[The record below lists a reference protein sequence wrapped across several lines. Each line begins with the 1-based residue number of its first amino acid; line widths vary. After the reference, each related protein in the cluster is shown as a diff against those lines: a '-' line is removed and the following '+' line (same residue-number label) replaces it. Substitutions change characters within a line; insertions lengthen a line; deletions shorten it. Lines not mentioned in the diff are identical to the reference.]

1 MEPVQ
6 ALRDQSP
13 IITEWATIAGKAP
26 QLAETM
32 SRYLAQA
39 GTFLAPASVDS
50 ACNGM
55 RQLCRWL
62 LAATDIRSVAGINR
76 NAIEDYKVWLA
87 DQKGNAGRRLS
98 ANTQRQRLRMLRVFF
113 ERIIEWEWAD
123 APTRNPIIG
132 RDIPP
137 RPEPLPKFLD
147 DRDAAKLMAAA
158 NAATDPRD
166 RLIMEILS
174 RTGMRASEVCGLDP
188 DAVVCIG
195 DNHWLRVP
203 VGKLRNDRYV
213 PLHPDLVALL
223 ATWTADNLEHIRRHR
238 RLIVDHRGPF
248 DRHLVSRVV
257 RRVAHKAG
265 VKAHPHQLR
274 HTLATQAINRGMRLE
289 AIASLLGHRS
299 MEMTLTYARI
309 TDRVVADEYEAI
321 SAKIDALCG
330 QAQKLAADLET
341 VSMARL
347 RRETHARMLGNGLC
361 TRPVE
366 LECRME
372 SACETCSYFQ
382 TGPQFVPVLL
392 RQRDHARDHNQP
404 DRAALF
410 DHIIQQ
416 VEIPS

>member
-1 MEPVQ
+1 MDAAETRGVE
-6 ALRDQSP
+6 SP
-13 IITEWATIAGKAP
+13 IAAEWASIAAQAP
-26 QLAETM
+26 QLADTM
-32 SRYLAQA
+32 GRYLAQA

-50 ACNGM
+50 ASLGM

-62 LAATDIRSVAGINR
+62 IANTDIRTVADINR

-87 DQKGNAGRRLS
+87 DQVAPGGRRLA

-113 ERIIEWEWAD
+113 ERIIEWEWND

-158 NAATDPRD
+158 HASTDPRD
-166 RLIMEILS
+166 RLVMEILS
-174 RTGMRASEVCGLDP
+174 RTGMRASEVCTLDP

-213 PLHPDLVALL
+213 PLHPELVKLL
-223 ATWTADNLEHIRRHR
+223 ADWTADNLEHIRRHR

-248 DRHLVSRVV
+248 DRHKISLIV
-257 RRVAHKAG
+257 RRVARRAG
-265 VKAHPHQLR
+265 IKAHPHQLR

-321 SAKIDALCG
+321 SAKIDALYG

-347 RRETHARMLGNGLC
+347 RREAHARMLGNGLC

-372 SACETCSYFQ
+372 SACETCSYFT
-382 TGPQFVPVLL
+382 TGPEFVPVLM

-410 DHIIQQ
+410 EQII
-416 VEIPS
+416 ERAEAAS

>member
-1 MEPVQ
+1 MDIIEN
-6 ALRDQSP
+6 LHDDSP
-13 IITEWATIAGKAP
+13 IAAQWAVIAAQAP
-26 QLAETM
+26 QLVDTM
-32 SRYLAQA
+32 ARYLAQA

-50 ACNGM
+50 ASLGL
-55 RQLCRWL
+55 RQLSRWL
-62 LAATDIRSVAGINR
+62 LASTDIRIVAGINR
-76 NAIEDYKVWLA
+76 NAIEGYKVWLA
-87 DQKGNAGRRLS
+87 DQPGNGGRRLS

-123 APTRNPIIG
+123 APARNPIIG

-147 DRDAAKLMAAA
+147 DRDAAKLMAASKA
-158 NAATDPRD
+158 STDPRD

-174 RTGMRASEVCGLDP
+174 RTGMRASEVCGLAP

-223 ATWTADNLEHIRRHR
+223 AVWTGDNLEHIRHHR

-248 DRHLVSRVV
+248 DRHLVARVV
-257 RRVAHKAG
+257 RRVARKAG

-321 SAKIDALCG
+321 SAKIDALYG
-330 QAQKLAADLET
+330 HAQKLSADLET
-341 VSMARL
+341 VSMTRL
-347 RRETHARMLGNGLC
+347 RRESHARMLGNGLC

-372 SACETCSYFQ
+372 SACETCSYFS
-382 TGPQFVPVLL
+382 TGPEFVPVLL

-410 DHIIQQ
+410 EHII
-416 VEIPS
+416 ENTETPS

>member
-1 MEPVQ
+1 MNAVEQ
-6 ALRDQSP
+6 ARVEST
-13 IITEWATIAGKAP
+13 ITTAWAVIAAQGP
-26 QLAETM
+26 QLADTM
-32 SRYLAQA
+32 GRYLAQA
-39 GTFLAPASVDS
+39 ATFLAPASVDS
-50 ACNGM
+50 ASLAL

-62 LAATDIRSVAGINR
+62 IEHTEIRSVAGIDR

-87 DQKGNAGRRLS
+87 DQLVPGGRRVS

-113 ERIIEWEWAD
+113 ERIIEWEWSD
-123 APTRNPIIG
+123 APARNPIIG

-137 RPEPLPKFLD
+137 RPEPLPKFLA

-158 NAATDPRD
+158 HASTDPRD
-166 RLIMEILS
+166 RLVMEILS
-174 RTGMRASEVCGLDP
+174 RTGMRASEVCTLDP

-213 PLHPDLVALL
+213 PLHPDLVKLL
-223 ATWTADNLEHIRRHR
+223 ADWTADNLEHIRRHR

-248 DRHLVSRVV
+248 DRHKISLIV
-257 RRVAHKAG
+257 RRVARRAG

-321 SAKIDALCG
+321 SAKIDALYG

-372 SACETCSYFQ
+372 SACETCNYFT
-382 TGPQFVPVLL
+382 TGPEFVPVLL
-392 RQRDHARDHNQP
+392 RQRDHARQHNQP

-410 DHIIQQ
+410 QQII
-416 VEIPS
+416 ERAEATP

>member
-1 MEPVQ
+1 MEPAQIVH
-6 ALRDQSP
+6 DQSP
-13 IITEWATIAGKAP
+13 ITLEWAAIARQAP
-26 QLAETM
+26 QLKETM
-32 SRYLAQA
+32 ARYLTQA

-50 ACNGM
+50 ASIGL
-55 RQLCRWL
+55 RQIARWL
-62 LAATDIRSVAGINR
+62 LAETDIRTVAGINR

-87 DQKGNAGRRLS
+87 DQPGIGGRALS

-113 ERIIEWEWAD
+113 ERIIEWEWTD
-123 APTRNPIIG
+123 APARNPIIG

-147 DRDAAKLMAAA
+147 DRDAATLMAAA
-158 NAATDPRD
+158 HASTDPRD
-166 RLIMEILS
+166 RLVMEILS
-174 RTGMRASEVCGLDP
+174 RTGMRAGEVGRLDP

-195 DNHWLRVP
+195 ENHWLRVP

-213 PLHPDLVALL
+213 PLHADLVNMF
-223 ATWTADNLEHIRRHR
+223 ATWTADNLEHIRHHR
-238 RLIVDHRGPF
+238 RLVVDHRGPISRF
-248 DRHLVSRVV
+248 HVTRVV
-257 RRVAHKAG
+257 QRVSKRAG

-321 SAKIDALCG
+321 SAKIDALYG
-330 QAQKLAADLET
+330 QAAKLAADLET
-341 VSMARL
+341 ISMARL

-372 SACETCSYFQ
+372 STCETCSYFR
-382 TGPQFVPVLL
+382 TGPEFVPVLL

-410 DHIIQQ
+410 DQIISKA
-416 VEIPS
+416 ETAP

>member
-1 MEPVQ
+1 
-6 ALRDQSP
+6 
-13 IITEWATIAGKAP
+13 
-26 QLAETM
+26 
-32 SRYLAQA
+32 
-39 GTFLAPASVDS
+39 
-50 ACNGM
+50 
-55 RQLCRWL
+55 
-62 LAATDIRSVAGINR
+62 
-76 NAIEDYKVWLA
+76 
-87 DQKGNAGRRLS
+87 
-98 ANTQRQRLRMLRVFF
+98 
-113 ERIIEWEWAD
+113 
-123 APTRNPIIG
+123 
-132 RDIPP
+132 
-137 RPEPLPKFLD
+137 
-147 DRDAAKLMAAA
+147 
-158 NAATDPRD
+158 
-166 RLIMEILS
+166 
-174 RTGMRASEVCGLDP
+174 MRASEVCELAP

-223 ATWTADNLEHIRRHR
+223 AAWTADNLEHIRRHK

-248 DRHLVSRVV
+248 NRWLVARVV
-257 RRVAHKAG
+257 TRVGRTAG

-321 SAKIDALCG
+321 SAKIDALYG
-330 QAQKLAADLET
+330 QAHKLAAELET

-347 RRETHARMLGNGLC
+347 RREAHARMLGNGLC

-372 SACETCSYFQ
+372 SACETCSYFT
-382 TGPQFVPVLL
+382 TGPEFVPVLL
-392 RQRDHARDHNQP
+392 RQRDHAREHNQP

-410 DHIIQQ
+410 QQ
-416 VEIPS
+416 VIERAEAAS

>member
-1 MEPVQ
+1 M
-6 ALRDQSP
+6 
-13 IITEWATIAGKAP
+13 ATASA
-26 QLAETM
+26 
-32 SRYLAQA
+32 SR
-39 GTFLAPASVDS
+39 
-50 ACNGM
+50 
-55 RQLCRWL
+55 
-62 LAATDIRSVAGINR
+62 
-76 NAIEDYKVWLA
+76 
-87 DQKGNAGRRLS
+87 
-98 ANTQRQRLRMLRVFF
+98 
-113 ERIIEWEWAD
+113 
-123 APTRNPIIG
+123 
-132 RDIPP
+132 
-137 RPEPLPKFLD
+137 
-147 DRDAAKLMAAA
+147 
-158 NAATDPRD
+158 DPRD

-174 RTGMRASEVCGLDP
+174 RTGMRASEVCDLDP

-213 PLHPDLVALL
+213 PLHPDLVAHL
-223 ATWTADNLEHIRRHR
+223 ATWTADNLEHIRKHR
-238 RLIVDHRGPF
+238 RLVVDHRGPF
-248 DRHLVSRVV
+248 NRHLVSRVV
-257 RRVAHKAG
+257 KRVGRKAG

-321 SAKIDALCG
+321 SAKIDALYG

-347 RRETHARMLGNGLC
+347 RRETRARMLGNGLC

-382 TGPQFVPVLL
+382 TGPAFVPVLL
-392 RQRDHARDHNQP
+392 RQRDHARTHNQP
-404 DRAALF
+404 DRATLF
-410 DHIIQQ
+410 QQ
-416 VEIPS
+416 LIEKAETPT

>member
-1 MEPVQ
+1 MDAVK
-6 ALRDQSP
+6 QSRVEST
-13 IITEWATIAGKAP
+13 ITTEWAVIAAQAP
-26 QLAETM
+26 QLADTM
-32 SRYLAQA
+32 GRYLTQA
-39 GTFLAPASVDS
+39 ATLLAPASVES
-50 ACNGM
+50 ASLAL
-55 RQLCRWL
+55 RQLSRWL
-62 LAATDIRSVAGINR
+62 IEHTEIRSVAGINR

-87 DQKGNAGRRLS
+87 DQLVPGGRRVS
-98 ANTQRQRLRMLRVFF
+98 VNTQRQRLRMLRVFF
-113 ERIIEWEWAD
+113 ERIIEWDWSD
-123 APTRNPIIG
+123 APARNPIIG

-137 RPEPLPKFLD
+137 RLEPLPKFLD

-158 NAATDPRD
+158 HASTDPRD
-166 RLIMEILS
+166 RLIMEILA
-174 RTGMRASEVCGLDP
+174 RTGMRASEVCELAP

-213 PLHPDLVALL
+213 PLHPDLVVML
-223 ATWTADNLEHIRRHR
+223 ATWTADNLEHIRHHK
-238 RLIVDHRGPF
+238 RLVVDHRGPF
-248 DRHLVSRVV
+248 NRWFVARVV
-257 RRVAHKAG
+257 TRVGRTAG

-321 SAKIDALCG
+321 SAKIDALYG

-347 RRETHARMLGNGLC
+347 RREAHARMLGNGLC

-372 SACETCSYFQ
+372 SACETCSYFR
-382 TGPQFVPVLL
+382 TGPEFVPVLL
-392 RQRDHARDHNQP
+392 RQRDHAREHNQP

-410 DHIIQQ
+410 QQ
-416 VEIPS
+416 VIERAEAA

>member
-1 MEPVQ
+1 MDAVEQPRVE
-6 ALRDQSP
+6 SS
-13 IITEWATIAGKAP
+13 ITAEWAVIAAQAP
-26 QLAETM
+26 QLADTM
-32 SRYLAQA
+32 GRYLAQA
-39 GTFLAPASVDS
+39 GTFLTPASVDS
-50 ACNGM
+50 ASLAL
-55 RQLCRWL
+55 RQLSRWL
-62 LAATDIRSVAGINR
+62 IVATEIRGVAGINR

-87 DQKGNAGRRLS
+87 DQLVPGGRQVS

-113 ERIIEWEWAD
+113 ERIIEWDWSD

-158 NAATDPRD
+158 HASRDPRD
-166 RLIMEILS
+166 RLIMEILA
-174 RTGMRASEVCGLDP
+174 RTGMRASEVCELAP

-203 VGKLRNDRYV
+203 VGKLHNDRYV

-223 ATWTADNLEHIRRHR
+223 ATWTADNLEHIRRHK

-248 DRHLVSRVV
+248 NRWLVARVV
-257 RRVAHKAG
+257 TRVGRAAG

-299 MEMTLTYARI
+299 MDMTLTYARI

-321 SAKIDALCG
+321 SAKIDALYG
-330 QAQKLAADLET
+330 QAQKLAAELET

-347 RRETHARMLGNGLC
+347 RREAHARMLGNGLC

-372 SACETCSYFQ
+372 SACETCSYFT
-382 TGPQFVPVLL
+382 TGPEFVPVLL

-410 DHIIQQ
+410 QQII
-416 VEIPS
+416 ERAETTP

>member
-1 MEPVQ
+1 MGAIQERSVE
-6 ALRDQSP
+6 ST
-13 IITEWATIAGKAP
+13 ITTEWTVIAAHAP
-26 QLAETM
+26 QMADTI
-32 SRYLAQA
+32 SRYLAQT
-39 GTFLAPASVDS
+39 GTFLAPASIDAAS
-50 ACNGM
+50 LSL
-55 RQLCRWL
+55 RQFSRWL
-62 LAATDIRSVAGINR
+62 IADTDIRTVAGIDR
-76 NAIEDYKVWLA
+76 NTIEDYKLWLA
-87 DQKGNAGRRLS
+87 NQLVPGGRLVS
-98 ANTQRQRLRMLRVFF
+98 ANTQRQRLRMLRMFF
-113 ERIIEWEWAD
+113 ERIIEWDWSD

-158 NAATDPRD
+158 HASPDPRD
-166 RLIMEILS
+166 RLIMEILA
-174 RTGMRASEVCGLDP
+174 RTGMRASEVCELAP

-203 VGKLRNDRYV
+203 VGKLRNDRYI

-223 ATWTADNLEHIRRHR
+223 AAWTAANLEHIRRHK

-248 DRHLVSRVV
+248 NRWLVARVV
-257 RRVAHKAG
+257 TRVGRAAG

-321 SAKIDALCG
+321 SAKIDALYG
-330 QAQKLAADLET
+330 QAQKLAAELET

-347 RRETHARMLGNGLC
+347 RREAHARMLGNGLC

-372 SACETCSYFQ
+372 SACETCAYFT
-382 TGPQFVPVLL
+382 TGPEFVPVLL

-410 DHIIQQ
+410 EQIIQQ
-416 VEIPS
+416 AETTP